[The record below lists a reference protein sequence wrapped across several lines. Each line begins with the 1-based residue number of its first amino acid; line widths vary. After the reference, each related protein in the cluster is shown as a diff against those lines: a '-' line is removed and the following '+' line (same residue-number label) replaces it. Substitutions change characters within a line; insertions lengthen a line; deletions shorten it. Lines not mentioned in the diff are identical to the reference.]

1 MTIQRLENEGT
12 TLAARNAADSD
23 YAPLKAK
30 SLYLTDGSPA
40 PGDVATAIA
49 AAAARTKNE
58 QANITFWAD
67 ENIFDVGTKVI
78 GHDAAQNFGVVA
90 YATAQNNEFSRV
102 FWCHEDHWQFNIL
115 HSMSSACGIC
125 QFLLDGSS
133 IFAAYDMYAAALTYN
148 QYLQF
153 YGATVGYGRHVLTVR
168 NTGKRLAS
176 SGYAQPI
183 TKIWIR
189 GRDR

>member
-1 MTIQRLENEGT
+1 MSIQRLENEGLI
-12 TLAARNAADSD
+12 LAARNAADTD
-23 YAPLKAK
+23 YAPMKAE
-30 SLYLTDGSPA
+30 SLYLTGGTPDV
-40 PGDVATAIA
+40 GDVADAIA

-67 ENIFDVGTKVI
+67 ENIYDVGTKVVS
-78 GHDAAQNFGVVA
+78 HDAAQNFGYSVF
-90 YATAQNNEFSRV
+90 ATAQNNEFSRV
-102 FWCHEDHWQFNIL
+102 FWCHADHWQFNIL
-115 HSMSSACGIC
+115 YAMSSASGIC
-125 QFLLDGSS
+125 QFLLDGNS
-133 IFAAYDMYAAALTYN
+133 ILAAFDMYAASTTYN

-168 NTGKRLAS
+168 NTGKRTAS
-176 SGYAQPI
+176 SAYAQPI